1 MIKVR
6 YKEVPRI
13 IEVETLYCDDCD
25 TVMILEPYTLLS
37 YPVQYQYTCP
47 KCGRII
53 SLQDRF
59 DNPARG
65 NEDSWY

>member
-25 TVMILEPYTLLS
+25 VEMVIAPYVLTS
-37 YPVQYQYTCP
+37 FPVQYVYNCP
-47 KCGRII
+47 KCGKTVTT
-53 SLQDRF
+53 QDRF
-59 DNPARG
+59 DNPVHG
-65 NEDSWY
+65 QEEKWY